1 MPGEYMLSIDELDQF
16 DGLSGAALHSAEV
29 QRIPYL
35 TPDERDGYIEAA
47 RLGSIDARNALI
59 TDCLHY
65 TLYKAGVTYHERRPA
80 HSDLMDLVGHAHV
93 TLVEAFPR
101 ALQAEKPIKYL
112 LSIVAL
118 EMRLYCTYDDPMI
131 RRPRTRP
138 FSANHPYTVSIEAA
152 GEPEAAEGAEQRPNE
167 AYQLVYDAVQQLTQ
181 QRREIITAV
190 YGLFGHSVSR
200 IEEIAE
206 QRQLK
211 VATVKNYLWRAKTTL
226 ARKLGPVVVEQWLHP
241 NPRA

>member
-1 MPGEYMLSIDELDQF
+1 MLATDELDQL
-16 DGLSGAALHSAEV
+16 DNLSSATLYRAEV
-29 QRIPYL
+29 KRIPYL
-35 TPDERDGYIEAA
+35 TRDEVAASIEAA
-47 RLGSIDARNALI
+47 RTGSMQARNELI
-59 TDCLHY
+59 CDCLHY
-65 TLYKAGVTYHERRPA
+65 TLYKADVTYRDYVPP
-80 HSDLMDLVGHAHV
+80 HSDMMDLIGHAHV
-93 TLVEAFPR
+93 TLLEAFPR
-101 ALQAEKPIKYL
+101 AILAEKPVKYL
-112 LSIVAL
+112 LSMAAL
-118 EMRLYCTYDDPMI
+118 EMRLYCTYDDPLI